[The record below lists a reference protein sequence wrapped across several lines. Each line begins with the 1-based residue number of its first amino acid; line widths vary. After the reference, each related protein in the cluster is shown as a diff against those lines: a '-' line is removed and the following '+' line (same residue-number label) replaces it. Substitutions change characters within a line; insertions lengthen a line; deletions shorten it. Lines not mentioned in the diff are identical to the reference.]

1 MGPLDDGVY
10 AFDGEHDGR
19 IDQNRNEKLDR
30 SPASLSKKN
39 VLMVSFVNQMTAS
52 VFDIRPADLV
62 QPDRGVR
69 RIARARQIAMYL
81 MHTSLSLSYV
91 EIARL
96 FERDRTTVSYA
107 CKVIEELRDIPA
119 TDDKLIEMER
129 TLAIVL
135 ELAAN
140 PVLENCDE

>member
-1 MGPLDDGVY
+1 VGPLDDGIY
-10 AFDGEHDGR
+10 AIKGENDTRFDQTGDEQQANPCACL
-19 IDQNRNEKLDR
+19 I
-30 SPASLSKKN
+30 KKKA
-39 VLMVSFVNQMTAS
+39 LMVSFINQMTAS
-52 VFDIRPADLV
+52 VFDIRPSDLV

-129 TLAIVL
+129 TLAIVV
-135 ELAAN
+135 ELAAT
-140 PVLENCDE
+140 PVLDQRDE